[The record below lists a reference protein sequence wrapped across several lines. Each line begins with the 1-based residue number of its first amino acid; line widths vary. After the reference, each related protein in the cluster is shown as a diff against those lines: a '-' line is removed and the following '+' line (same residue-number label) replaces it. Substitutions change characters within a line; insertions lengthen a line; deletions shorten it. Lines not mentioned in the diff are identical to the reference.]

1 MWRRDEVGPLGYPER
16 CPLVLTPFTLYYVPI
31 LGAPLT
37 LSSRIAIGP
46 SFSSH
51 EALNLGLAKP
61 SPQALGTFLLR

>member
-1 MWRRDEVGPLGYPER
+1 MRWCHSGILSLP
-16 CPLVLTPFTLYYVPI
+16 PFSLYYVPI
-31 LGAPLT
+31 LGGPLT
-37 LSSRIAIGP
+37 LSSRIEVAP

>member
-1 MWRRDEVGPLGYPER
+1 MRWCHSGILSLP
-16 CPLVLTPFTLYYVPI
+16 PFSLYYVPI
-31 LGAPLT
+31 LGGPRT
-37 LSSRIAIGP
+37 LSSRIVP